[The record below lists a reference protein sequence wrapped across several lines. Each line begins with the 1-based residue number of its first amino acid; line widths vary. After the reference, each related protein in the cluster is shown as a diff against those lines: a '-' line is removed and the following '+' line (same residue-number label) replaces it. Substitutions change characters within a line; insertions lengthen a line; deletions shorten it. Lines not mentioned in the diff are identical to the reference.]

1 MDRKIRVMILTMVLT
16 VLLFGGT
23 RLMAQDLS
31 NKPSETQTTPEEEN
45 LESKNEGEE
54 GASLVEKGKNTE
66 IDSTEAEAKEDA
78 GKTETTEAEANKKTN
93 TEVSKPKAS
102 EDAPKAKEEEK
113 TEANADAKPAA
124 KEAEKPADK
133 TAAGNGPEDGAKLE
147 AAPAKAPEA
156 VGEGNE
162 PKTPEDPKQE
172 EPKQEGKKEDT
183 KPEVDINAD
192 KDLSDLKAKID
203 AEQDP
208 KKKVELQKEYNE
220 KYLDKLGSSDKLDK
234 EVLKRFTDKEKTKK
248 YYELKDEYDKL
259 KEKAK
264 NDKLSQKELDEIK
277 KKIDKLNNELGA
289 YKVPRLLDA
298 DEKNAQEKLN
308 NSINEP
314 SLNARESKDPEAQ
327 AKLDAYNNAK
337 NALKDALNPD
347 NARTKSEEELKAL
360 LEAFDKAEKDLK
372 AGIEKGDI
380 KLNYTTD
387 GKPTVRV
394 FPLINGSVGDELKQD
409 SKKDAPYYIPD
420 NTSIELLVHVNKD
433 DEPKDFTF
441 TIRAVDKGAVVEGE
455 TASNLAFL
463 NGEPVELKKN
473 DDGSYSFTVSSKNMN
488 FGIAQLRFN
497 VPGFEGPFHKGFD
510 LEMNLGKDK
519 NQKDIIVSK
528 QFRITKKGYEDEAH
542 LNGPGSDKA
551 DDPTKIPKVDAG
563 DTENAKVKE
572 DSAKEVY
579 DFFTYLKKSNTYI
592 DKVEFNSGNGESLP
606 LDSVDITITVPK
618 SGEKNFAEMIHK
630 SGLEYYSLGDG
641 KYQLKLNTKVF
652 GKNLVKEGEK
662 LYLTDKE
669 GKKTEKELTAANL
682 KEVILENAG
691 KKVYVDEKGNAH
703 DIITSEVLEKDGY
716 KVENGKLYKKDDQ
729 DKRKFDEIGTFVN
742 GKIEKD
748 GKTYVLEGNNL
759 ISYTKEYDVYD
770 GNVANKKDKD
780 GNYKAD
786 PDVTPTY
793 EGKQVTIETTKDDG
807 SKENSYG
814 GTIVENAIYDKNG
827 KIFKETGYKGIAG
840 EVAIGSDGKIA
851 EGLFFDPSSI
861 DPEKQTIEVDGKV
874 FHIVKNPVFNKDGY
888 IIDGLEYKTGLSLI
902 DKFGKKMDIDVT
914 KDEAGKYTF
923 TRKVKKGEK
932 VETETKSSGQDG
944 DRTIKVS
951 DNANNNDQILVN
963 NKNEVVKNEE
973 KDGKKLYDVIGNK
986 YYYNGEKFVEAKGTG
1001 LKGNKFL
1008 AGFEEIVL
1016 KPTPKY
1022 SYKDEDKTTEIE
1034 DFGKKPVYEGSLNP
1048 EDYFKVE
1055 NKIYVKKSQGAGS
1068 SQTDYYVSADP
1079 NASNEILSEKKIA
1092 KIVQTLGNIEKV
1104 TYETDIFNAVQ
1115 NAKFALRFPGFLAGK
1130 NIVYNVH
1137 AEVKATY
1144 KEPKQGKEGEFEEK
1158 SIFKDKVKKIDKFFT
1173 LKNEKETNTNFFK
1186 HAPKELQAD
1195 PAVNLH
1201 FFNIF
1206 YRNADDRKR
1215 DQLIADL
1222 LVIEEKVNKAEED
1235 VKTAKDKKA
1244 AQKAFEELKKE
1255 NKEKLELLAKFKY
1268 ELDRLYNGATFGTA
1282 VGQNG
1287 TKTLVIKDK
1296 EGNIIKTDEL
1306 NKMRSLL
1313 WEIGFNN
1320 TEGSLFPKNPDT
1332 EIIIE
1337 DHNMDNRL
1345 IYDEIIVN
1353 DTKENWNKL
1362 NKAYEE
1368 AEKKLEEAKKALESN
1383 KDQDKKEDL
1392 EKKLEEAKNALEKA
1406 EFKGTKDYFFLD
1418 QIKDIRFGVNPN
1430 YIEGRFVPLGAEFKI
1445 TGQEIIAKLKENSN
1459 AKSVEIEK
1467 GEGENKI
1474 KFLVTRDTVNGQIR
1488 IKVMNA
1494 FYAPAGKGSKNKL
1507 YSPAQEAYQ
1516 KKIDELIGKVDDLSE
1531 ENIEDFVK
1539 TLHVEESECFGI
1551 IKQKLTE
1558 EFTKVNKKPEDLKK
1572 FKENLIAEI
1581 EIIKLKYLDS
1591 KKGEYKYDDM
1601 RFNAIRIGLKPN
1613 ITIGGAMS
1621 PQNTKKLGIT
1631 SVIIPEIDIPYTDEF
1646 GDLLTNKDKYVK
1658 EEVAN
1663 ILKNGIGE
1671 GKDKKT
1677 YKKDDLKNEEK
1688 FREIMAEAYKRVNDN
1703 KNIEI
1708 KDLVIIKKGDENK
1721 VGMEKYTAIEGS
1733 ELDYK
1738 DLAVDKESLK
1748 NKDGFAINPWYIG
1761 EGDKAKSVEQ
1771 IFKDKFG
1778 AGYDKM
1784 PEYLEL
1790 KKMPIDIAAYYMSKQ
1805 GYDRNK
1811 YANQANYK
1819 LSGGDKKDGIFGS
1832 DSDWHKKICYPGIG
1846 HCIEEAG
1853 KDSTDGKNPE
1863 AGKFGAEGADGAD
1876 FELTYEPTNK
1886 GPDKENPKTDKKTE
1900 DKTVDIS
1907 GEEEKSVDFTIDVT
1921 VDKMTKEQRDIADA
1935 LTPKKDEKDM
1945 TDEEKEKA
1953 KADEERKK
1961 IEDKNFKDNGYYEYK
1976 NSLIIDFLPEVF
1988 KLKEGTTKLI
1998 FTADRKKLMEN
2009 GANRDFADEKE
2020 FEKWQKGI
2028 EYLYTDDLEA
2038 EYKRLSKSSD
2048 KVDKEKAEVLK
2059 KAIED
2064 AKASGKIKEGQKVQA
2079 VLAWVPTFE
2088 APHGS
2093 ENQFTF
2099 ELSKVFVDKKKY
2111 KDFKDNV
2118 IGTNY
2123 TNDAAF
2129 GDKARFYFGSTT
2141 VNIHKDKYGKV
2152 NKYLQVLD
2160 KDGEV
2165 IDKDKADGWFMG
2177 NAELKF
2183 GDKFNYRI
2191 EYKNNNNI
2199 VQVPGES
2206 HSKSEINIKDL
2217 FAKVSDKGLRPV
2229 LNGFITSDLEKYEV
2243 IYKIGDKEYSESAL
2257 TAEIKANKV
2266 KISDVTSVI
2275 LKGNFDNGATKHFDI
2290 PMMIPN
2296 FDAKVENGKVY
2307 YIGKDNEKHELGEAK
2322 DFFNLKDLTDKEKE
2336 LIAENK
2342 VDGSNTVTVYLEKER
2357 FIRVFKE
2364 FLAANGE
2371 KLKNLDNLEAKFY
2384 VYQIIEENGK
2394 KTRVKLDKQ
2403 LIVNKDNNFTDMLDH
2418 LPIFKKITT
2427 IDKDGKVTVNEIK
2440 YEYELEEAQMQ
2451 GFESKVW
2458 KIEDNDGLGFV
2469 WQATNTE
2476 KPEYPGDH
2484 PHDNPKN
2491 VKVKITVNKVWR
2503 VLKGGETPSIQVE
2516 LYANG
2521 KATGKIITLG
2531 ADGSWSAS
2539 FEDLPAKDKDGKDIV
2554 YTVVEVGETNHVT
2567 EIGERKFEVSYSI
2580 GEDGSITITNK
2591 EIPPEEPKNPEDE
2604 HEHKDKNKKNPH
2616 DDEEERDRTHDNN
2629 KIPKTGVNED
2639 LGAIYFAFVLLLGLV
2654 FIKKRYLVK

>member
-1 MDRKIRVMILTMVLT
+1 MVLT

-31 NKPSETQTTPEEEN
+31 NKPSETLQTTPKDEGN
-45 LESKNEGEE
+45 LESNNEGEK
-54 GASLVEKGKNTE
+54 GASLVEEGKNTD
-66 IDSTEAEAKEDA
+66 IDSNEAEAKEVTE
-78 GKTETTEAEANKKTN
+78 KTETTEAEANKNAN
-93 TEVSKPKAS
+93 TEVNKTKSK
-102 EDAPKAKEEEK
+102 EDAPKAKQEEK
-113 TEANADAKPAA
+113 TEAKEAKKPAA
-124 KEAEKPADK
+124 KEAENTNGETEVKRAEK
-133 TAAGNGPEDGAKLE
+133 TAVGNGPEDGAKLE

-2342 VDGSNTVTVYLEKER
+2342 VEGSNTVTVYLNKER

-2371 KLKNLDNLEAKFY
+2371 KLKNLDNLEAKFD

-2418 LPIFKKITT
+2418 LPIFKKTTT
-2427 IDKDGKVTVNEIK
+2427 IDKDGNVKVNEIK
-2440 YEYELEEAQMQ
+2440 YEYELEEAQMP
-2451 GFESKVW
+2451 GFDSKVYQM
-2458 KIEDNDGLGFV
+2458 KDDEGLGFV
-2469 WQATNTE
+2469 WQAKNTE

-2491 VKVKITVNKVWR
+2491 VKVKITVNKVWK
-2503 VLKGGETPSIQVE
+2503 VLNGGSTPSIQVE

-2521 KATGKIITLG
+2521 EATGKIITLG

-2539 FEDLPAKDKDGKDIV
+2539 FEDLPSKDANGKEII
-2554 YTVVEVGETNHVT
+2554 YTVR
-2567 EIGERKFEVSYSI
+2567 EIGESNELTKIDDRTFEVIYT
-2580 GEDGSITITNK
+2580 GNLKDGFTIINK
-2591 EIPPEEPKNPEDE
+2591 EIPPDDEKPKDKKEPKK
-2604 HEHKDKNKKNPH
+2604 HKPN
-2616 DDEEERDRTHDNN
+2616 DEEGRDRTPKKNR
-2629 KIPKTGVNED
+2629 IPKTGVNED